1 MRRSSAARRGIALAI
16 AVGIAGSIAGCSS
29 PLLVWRTFPPDTTIR
44 ARVEV
49 VVDDVRPERRG
60 GRDHRLIGNELSA
73 IGVPMHLRLRDE
85 LETSRRLRALVEAAL
100 ATRGIGAPVA
110 NAFTK
115 VRLGVE
121 IGELW
126 CAATESGGYAAQAAL
141 VVHVL
146 GMPRGEVF
154 ATERFAHRV
163 EEKRNCAVA
172 YRALLDVMT
181 EQLAGAAGQS
191 PLRELLLGET
201 AGVVTGQISTGR
213 SGVREDGGS

>member
-1 MRRSSAARRGIALAI
+1 MTRSSATQVAS
-16 AVGIAGSIAGCSS
+16 AVGIVLALCVGGCSS
-29 PLLVWRTFPPDTTIR
+29 PLLVWRAHPPDVVVR

-73 IGVPMHLRLRDE
+73 IGVPLQLRLSDE
-85 LETSRRLRALVEAAL
+85 LETSRRLRALVEGAL

-115 VRLGVE
+115 IRLGVE

-126 CAATESGGYAAQAAL
+126 CSATESGGYAAQAAL
-141 VVHVL
+141 LVHVL

-163 EEKRNCAVA
+163 DEQRNCAVA
-172 YRALLDVMT
+172 YRALLDVMS
-181 EQLAGAAGQS
+181 EKIAGAAGQS

-201 AGVVTGQISTGR
+201 AGVVTQR
-213 SGVREDGGS
+213 